1 MDLLRNICAPAAVL
15 AGIYLL
21 LAQSVAA
28 LEIVAAA
35 GAGILGSFA
44 VRALLK
50 TEPVRFGFGLR
61 WSRSVLRLPYQVI
74 RDSLLVI
81 GALPRLLVHSPEH
94 VGAFHDDSTAAA
106 GHSPEAATRR
116 ALLVLEIS
124 MPPNSYILDI
134 SGTDGTERIH
144 RLIGARSAHRVSR
157 G

>member
-28 LEIVAAA
+28 LEIIAAA

-50 TEPVRFGFGLR
+50 TEPVSFGFGLR
-61 WSRSVLRLPYQVI
+61 WSRSVLLLPYQVF
-74 RDSLLVI
+74 RDSLLVF
-81 GALPRLLVHSPEH
+81 GALPRLFFSWPRH
-94 VGAFHDDSTAAA
+94 VGAFHDEFPAAV
-106 GHSPEAATRR
+106 GPSPEAATQR
-116 ALLVLEIS
+116 ALSVLAIS
-124 MPPNSYILDI
+124 MPPNSYVVDV
-134 SGTDGTERIH
+134 SGADGRERIH
-144 RLIGARSAHRVSR
+144 RLVGPRPAHRARS